1 MSKEEILMDLV
12 KKILLGKYRLYEV
25 RRSNS
30 NGKQEYDFVIKKIS
44 SKGDLTIKKP
54 MTKEEY
60 ERKVKNREYFS

>member
-30 NGKQEYDFVIKKIS
+30 
-44 SKGDLTIKKP
+44 SKNTIL
-54 MTKEEY
+54 
-60 ERKVKNREYFS
+60 